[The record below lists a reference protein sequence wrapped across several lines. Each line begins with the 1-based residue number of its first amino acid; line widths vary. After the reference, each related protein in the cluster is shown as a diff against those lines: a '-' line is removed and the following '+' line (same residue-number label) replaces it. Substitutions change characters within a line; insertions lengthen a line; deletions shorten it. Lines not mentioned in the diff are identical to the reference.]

1 MSAINNYLSQSQSE
15 AIGYPKDNLVNKPVP
30 TYQKEP
36 LTIKKGEVEIQH
48 LKEYAKFWR
57 KKINLARLSGC

>member
-1 MSAINNYLSQSQSE
+1 MSAINNYLSQSQSG
-15 AIGYPKDNLVNKPVP
+15 AIGYPKDNLVNKPTP

-48 LKEYAKFWR
+48 LKEYAKF
-57 KKINLARLSGC
+57 